1 MRKKGRKGFAIF
13 VKVMYC
19 MKTST
24 NVEMLCKLANL
35 P

>member
-13 VKVMYC
+13 VKVKHC
-19 MKTST
+19 RKTST
-24 NVEMLCKLANL
+24 NVKMHCKLANL